1 MLKKNERLGFMKKIT
16 KEVKNDVLYIE
27 AVSDIISSVH
37 FKKMDEFIMHGT
49 TTCLEHCIDVSYM
62 TYKICRRYGL
72 DYKSAARAALLHD
85 FFLYDWHRHFEE
97 TGDRFHGFTH
107 PRKAMENAVKYFKIS
122 KKEQNM
128 ILRHMWPLTII
139 PPRTIEGMVLLYAD
153 KVCTVK
159 EASAGI
165 RNRLSDKFN
174 KLCRVLYVTEN

>member
-1 MLKKNERLGFMKKIT
+1 MKKIT

-85 FFLYDWHRHFEE
+85 LFLYDWHRHFEE

-159 EASAGI
+159 EALAGI

>member
-1 MLKKNERLGFMKKIT
+1 
-16 KEVKNDVLYIE
+16 
-27 AVSDIISSVH
+27 
-37 FKKMDEFIMHGT
+37 
-49 TTCLEHCIDVSYM
+49 
-62 TYKICRRYGL
+62 
-72 DYKSAARAALLHD
+72 
-85 FFLYDWHRHFEE
+85 
-97 TGDRFHGFTH
+97 
-107 PRKAMENAVKYFKIS
+107 
-122 KKEQNM
+122 M